1 MSERY
6 GSAPSPENKTLKR
19 PVICF
24 NCKRLYLSR
33 AISPKCGKC
42 GSYKVIDYKSVNGSI
57 DVLQIKQNLEEVVNV
72 LKKHDAQHL
81 KTERTLELHKTN
93 IIKLNSKVKE
103 PLPAAPNVVKKGEHP
118 GPCPGLGDIIPEYNE
133 FNQRVQMRRDEPQSL
148 RKKHPQPQ
156 TARKQTNPGISR

>member
-19 PVICF
+19 PVFCF

-33 AISPKCGKC
+33 AISPKCWKC

-57 DVLQIKQNLEEVVNV
+57 DVLQIKQNIDEIANILQKHEVW
-72 LKKHDAQHL
+72 HL
-81 KTERTLELHKTN
+81 KTERTLELQKTN
-93 IIKLNSKVKE
+93 IEKLNDKVKE
-103 PLPAAPNVVKKGEHP
+103 LLPAAPKVVKKGEHP
-118 GPCPGLGDIIPEYNE
+118 GQLDLNLEYDE
-133 FNQRVQMRRDEPQSL
+133 FNQRFQMRRDELQSL